1 MELKAPPFLTGFID
15 LNEDKMLTLKLD
27 EIPDEGLDLKWT
39 EERASLLGYL
49 ENFSQIDFDFETP
62 LLSEVKIWKAGE
74 SVLFKGKIETHLRLQ
89 CVRCLKE
96 FSYPLSSTFE
106 LTLHHLKGTPF
117 EGETELDVG
126 EMESSFFEG
135 GEIHL
140 SEIACE
146 QIFLE
151 IPYQPLCHEECK
163 GLCPVCGKDLNLSSC
178 ECAKEEFVSGFSVL
192 KKLKLESS

>member
-1 MELKAPPFLTGFID
+1 MF
-15 LNEDKMLTLKLD
+15 TLKLD
-27 EIPDEGLDLKWT
+27 EIPDEGLNLQWT

-49 ENFSQIDFDFETP
+49 KNFSQIDFDFETP
-62 LLSEVKIWKAGE
+62 LLSEVKIWKADQ
-74 SVLFKGKIETHLRLQ
+74 SVLMKGKVETHLRLQ

-106 LTLHHLKGTPF
+106 LTLHPLKEASF
-117 EGETELDVG
+117 AEEIELDEG

-135 GEIHL
+135 GEIQL

-151 IPYQPLCHEECK
+151 IPYQPLCAEDCK
-163 GLCPVCGKDLNLSSC
+163 GLCPVCGGDLNLSPC
-178 ECAKEEFVSGFSVL
+178 ECVKEEFVSGFSAL
-192 KKLKLESS
+192 KKLKLES